1 MIVELKPAEHK
12 DDGAPFVEELE
23 SPVVNGGGVDLKE
36 VFEDSE
42 PGGSYGG
49 HGGHVLVF
57 QCIKVLLP
65 GKKCHSIP
73 TTTPIICSLP
83 TELLFCKVNFK
94 QLWICTHLFQID
106 LLKQKL

>member
-36 VFEDSE
+36 VFEDGE

-65 GKKCHSIP
+65 GKIAIQSPPRHPSFARCRQSSSSAK
-73 TTTPIICSLP
+73 
-83 TELLFCKVNFK
+83 
-94 QLWICTHLFQID
+94 
-106 LLKQKL
+106 